1 VYFCKKI
8 EKMGVAIEKM
18 DFKTIQKLYPEQWV
32 LIGNPEMIDSL
43 LQASFRSNFK
53 CGIVVLHSKDR
64 FEIAHQAKNVRD
76 RYTTITLAFT
86 GELPKNRKI
95 WL

>member
-1 VYFCKKI
+1 
-8 EKMGVAIEKM
+8 MGMTLEKM

-32 LIGNPEMIDSL
+32 LIGNPEMIDPL

-64 FEIAHQAKNVRD
+64 FEIAHQAKNIRNAYKSV
-76 RYTTITLAFT
+76 TLAFT

-95 WL
+95 CLL

>member
-1 VYFCKKI
+1 MEVTT
-8 EKMGVAIEKM
+8 EKM
-18 DFKTIQKLYPEQWV
+18 DFETIQRMYPEQWV
-32 LIGNPEMIDSL
+32 LIGEPEMIDPL

-53 CGIVVLHSKDR
+53 NGIVLLHSKDR
-64 FEIAHQAKNVRD
+64 FEIANKAKD
-76 RYTTITLAFT
+76 IKDQYKTITLAFT

>member
-1 VYFCKKI
+1 
-8 EKMGVAIEKM
+8 MGLTTEKM
-18 DFKTIQKLYPEQWV
+18 DFETIQKLYPEQWV
-32 LIGNPEMIDSL
+32 LIGEPEMTDPM

-53 CGIVVLHSKDR
+53 CGIVLLHGKDR
-64 FEIAHQAKNVRD
+64 FDIAHQAKNIKD
-76 RYTTITLAFT
+76 QYTSVTLAFT